1 MHNGL
6 MGKVTIMTAP
16 QVVVVA
22 ELESSIVVLCDVAKE
37 KYILNLV
44 DLAFKKYCPGAVAV
58 SFTRQWPN
66 TASNSQRISCSVLA
80 DGQVKSQVVLAA
92 VPLLHRRYYCQLTD
106 IKICFSRA
114 CP

>member
-1 MHNGL
+1 
-6 MGKVTIMTAP
+6 MGRVAVISAP
-16 QVVVVA
+16 QVMVAA
-22 ELESSIVVLCDVAKE
+22 ELEASVFVPCDVAKE

-80 DGQVKSQVVLAA
+80 DGQVKNQVALAA
-92 VPLLHRRYYCQLTD
+92 APLLHCRYYSQLTD
-106 IKICFSRA
+106 IKM
-114 CP
+114 